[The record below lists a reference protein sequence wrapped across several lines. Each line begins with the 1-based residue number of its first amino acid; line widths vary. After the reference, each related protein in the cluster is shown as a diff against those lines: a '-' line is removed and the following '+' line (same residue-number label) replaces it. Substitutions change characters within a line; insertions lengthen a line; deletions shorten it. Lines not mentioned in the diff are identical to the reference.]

1 VPHRASTRAVKTPSV
16 AIIGAGIG
24 GLVLAHALRARGFSP
39 ELYEQSAELTEIGAA
54 VALSANATRELERLD
69 LLDDVRRASTEPT
82 ELIHRDGRTGAR
94 IASHPVRLGGSYHA
108 RFDAPYFGIHRADL
122 QKALSAR
129 LGGAIAL
136 GHRLVRLAESESSV
150 RMTFANGVE
159 REVDVLIGADG
170 VRSSVRRFI
179 AGTAGVR
186 YSKTSAFRGI
196 VPAASLR
203 ALPDK
208 EALQF
213 WVGPHAHLL
222 HYAIGKTAEDINF
235 FAVVEGPEIWP
246 HADKWI
252 VAAQPAEAT
261 RGFAN
266 WHPAVTEMINAG
278 WVDKRWGLFVVQQP
292 RRWHTARTVL
302 IGDAAHGMLPHQGQ
316 GANTTIEDAV
326 TLAELLARRR
336 QPLRDAFASYERL
349 RKART
354 RAIQRSSWATNT
366 ALHLADD
373 AALERRNS
381 VLARFP
387 ERFGW
392 IHRFDAL
399 ESARAAAEGV
409 DLARLDT

>member
-1 VPHRASTRAVKTPSV
+1 VPHRASSRAVKTPSV

-39 ELYEQSAELTEIGAA
+39 YLYEQSAELTEIGAA

-69 LLDDVRRASTEPT
+69 LLDGVRSASTEPT

-94 IASHPVRLGGSYHA
+94 ISSHRVRLGGSYHA
-108 RFDAPYFGIHRADL
+108 RFHAPYFGIHRADL
-122 QKALSAR
+122 QKALSAL

-136 GHRLVRLAESESSV
+136 GHRLVRLAESPSSV

-159 REVDVLIGADG
+159 RDADLVIGADG
-170 VRSSVRRFI
+170 VRSPVRRFI
-179 AGTAGVR
+179 AGTPGVV

-196 VPAASLR
+196 VPAATLR
-203 ALPDK
+203 ALPDP

-213 WVGPHAHLL
+213 WMGPRAHLL
-222 HYAIGKTAEDINF
+222 HYAIGRAAEAINF
-235 FAVVEGPEIWP
+235 FAVVEGPEVWP
-246 HADKWI
+246 HGGKW
-252 VAAQPAEAT
+252 VVTAAPGEAT

-266 WHPAVTEMINAG
+266 WHPAVTEMIDAG
-278 WVDKRWGLFVVQQP
+278 WADKRWGLFVVQQP

-336 QPLRDAFASYERL
+336 QPLPDVFAAYERL

-366 ALHLADD
+366 ALHLGDD
-373 AALERRNS
+373 DALERRSS
-381 VLARFP
+381 VLASFP

-392 IHRFDAL
+392 IHSFDAL
-399 ESARAAAEGV
+399 QSASAPAVGV
-409 DLARLDT
+409 DLSRLDT

>member
-1 VPHRASTRAVKTPSV
+1 VTTPSV

-24 GLVLAHALRARGFSP
+24 GLVLAHALRARGFAP
-39 ELYEQSAELTEIGAA
+39 DLYEQSAELTEIGAA

-69 LLDDVRRASTEPT
+69 LLDDVRIASTEPT

-94 IASHPVRLGGSYHA
+94 IASHPVRLGGAYGA
-108 RFDAPYFGIHRADL
+108 RYGAPYFGIHRADL
-122 QKALSAR
+122 QKALSR
-129 LGGAIAL
+129 GFVGEIHL
-136 GHRLVRLAESESSV
+136 GHRLARLTESSSSV
-150 RMTFANGVE
+150 RMTFANGLE
-159 REVDVLIGADG
+159 RDADIVIGADG

-179 AGTAGVR
+179 AGKPGVI

-196 VPAASLR
+196 VPALSLR
-203 ALPDK
+203 ALPDP

-213 WVGPHAHLL
+213 WMGPRAHLL
-222 HYAIGKTAEDINF
+222 HYAIGKAAEDINF

-246 HADKWI
+246 HEDKWI
-252 VAAQPAEAT
+252 VAAQPGEAT
-261 RGFAN
+261 RSFVN
-266 WHPAVTEMINAG
+266 WHPAVIEMINAG
-278 WVDKRWGLFVVQQP
+278 WVDKRWGLFVAQQP
-292 RRWHTARTVL
+292 RRWHTGRVVL

-326 TLAELLARRR
+326 TLAELLSRRTR
-336 QPLRDAFASYERL
+336 EPFIDVFACYAGL

-354 RAIQRSSWATNT
+354 RSIQRASWATNT

-373 AALERRNS
+373 APLERRNS

-392 IHRFDAL
+392 IHSFDAL
-399 ESARAAAEGV
+399 SSAQRTAT
-409 DLARLDT
+409 LSP

>member
-1 VPHRASTRAVKTPSV
+1 VKTPSI

-39 ELYEQSAELTEIGAA
+39 DLYEQSAELTEIGAA
-54 VALSANATRELERLD
+54 VALSANATRELQRLS
-69 LLDDVRRASTEPT
+69 LLDDVRAASTEPT

-94 IASHPVRLGGSYHA
+94 ISSHAVRLGDAYRA
-108 RFDAPYFGIHRADL
+108 RYRAPYFGIHRADL
-122 QKALSAR
+122 QKALSKGLVGGIR
-129 LGGAIAL
+129 LD
-136 GHRLVRLAESESSV
+136 HRLVSLAESPSSV
-150 RMTFANGVE
+150 RMTFANGAELDAEIV
-159 REVDVLIGADG
+159 IGADG

-179 AGTAGVR
+179 AGKPGVI
-186 YSKTSAFRGI
+186 YSRTSAFRGI
-196 VPAASLR
+196 VPARSLR
-203 ALPDK
+203 ELPDP

-213 WVGPHAHLL
+213 WMGPRAHLL
-222 HYAIGKTAEDINF
+222 HYAIGKAAEDINF
-235 FAVVEGPEIWP
+235 FAVVEEPESWT
-246 HADKWI
+246 HGDRWVA
-252 VAAQPAEAT
+252 AAQPGEAT
-261 RGFAN
+261 RFFTSG
-266 WHPAVTEMINAG
+266 HPAVTEMINAG

-336 QPLRDAFASYERL
+336 QSLPDVFARYERL

-354 RAIQRSSWATNT
+354 RTIQRSSWATNT

-373 AALERRNS
+373 SALARRNS
-381 VLARFP
+381 LLPRFP

-399 ESARAAAEGV
+399 ESVAASPG
-409 DLARLDT
+409 